1 MKLKS
6 FCFVVLGFV
15 TATGLTSGL
24 ESCSGKPVQ
33 TPASA
38 PQPGSDSERLAAII
52 TQYTEASKHLDPFS
66 ASYFN
71 VEEDLSKFGDY
82 PTPSFIERGKAI
94 PRTALEKLASVHPE
108 NLSTKDLRTY
118 RIFKEDITVLVAGA
132 KFPSEYLDFNQ
143 MGNRLHQYMDD
154 SSESLTSFPFDS
166 VKHYEDFVKRS
177 EGFPAYID
185 NQIDLLKRGVE
196 KKLVDSC
203 VVAEATVNTYTDGLE
218 PEIEKNPFY
227 RPILFMPKTFS
238 AADQARLKSEFKTM
252 VRDRILPGFKK
263 FDHYFRTEYT
273 PHCRKSFGLRSL
285 PNGKEWYK
293 YEILASTNLP
303 LSPKEIHEKGLQEVV
318 RIKKEL
324 WKVKEEL
331 GFKGTYK
338 EFLISL
344 THDPR
349 YFFTSSAD
357 MFAAFEKVKAETAKK
372 VPDYFSLIPTHDFKI
387 VETSNPEDA
396 AGSYNEPTE
405 LLPYGRFV
413 ANTKNLRS
421 VPIYDVTTLLLHE
434 TVPGHHF
441 QLALQFEMKDELSE
455 YQRKLFSSNSFVEG
469 WALYSEYLGNEMG
482 MYNDPMQRLGNLND
496 EMLRAVRLVVDTGIH
511 AYGWSREKAFDYMRE
526 NLASDPKDISNEV
539 NRYSVWPGQALGY
552 KIGQLKII
560 ELRRLAEKELGP
572 RFDIKEFHKTVI
584 GSGTVSLPVLDTQVK
599 DWIALVKDRK

>member
-1 MKLKS
+1 
-6 FCFVVLGFV
+6 
-15 TATGLTSGL
+15 
-24 ESCSGKPVQ
+24 
-33 TPASA
+33 
-38 PQPGSDSERLAAII
+38 
-52 TQYTEASKHLDPFS
+52 
-66 ASYFN
+66 
-71 VEEDLSKFGDY
+71 
-82 PTPSFIERGKAI
+82 
-94 PRTALEKLASVHPE
+94 
-108 NLSTKDLRTY
+108 
-118 RIFKEDITVLVAGA
+118 
-132 KFPSEYLDFNQ
+132 
-143 MGNRLHQYMDD
+143 
-154 SSESLTSFPFDS
+154 
-166 VKHYEDFVKRS
+166 VKRS

-185 NQIDLLKRGVE
+185 HQIELLKNGVD

-203 VVAEATVNTYTDGLE
+203 VVATSTVNTYTDGLE
-218 PEIEKNPFY
+218 PEIKKNPFY
-227 RPILFMPKTFS
+227 RPVLFMPKTFPI
-238 AADQARLKSEFKTM
+238 ADQARLKKKFKTM
-252 VRDRILPGFKK
+252 IKTRILPGFKK

-273 PHCRKSFGLRSL
+273 PHCRKSFGLVGL
-285 PNGKEWYK
+285 PNGENWYN
-293 YEILASTNLP
+293 YSILASTNLS
-303 LSPKEIHEKGLQEVV
+303 LSPKEIHEKGLKEVE
-318 RIKKEL
+318 RIKLEL
-324 WKVKEEL
+324 EKVKVQL

-357 MFAAFEKVKAETAKK
+357 MFKAFEKVKAETTQRI
-372 VPDYFSLIPTHDFKI
+372 PNYFSLVPSHDFKI

-413 ANTKNLRS
+413 VNTKNLRS
-421 VPIYDVTTLLLHE
+421 VPIYDVTTLMLHE

-482 MYNDPMQRLGNLND
+482 MYKDPMQRLGNLND

-511 AYGWSREKAFDYMRE
+511 AYGWSRERAFEYMKD

-560 ELRRLAEKELGP
+560 ELRKLAEKELGA

-584 GSGTVSLPVLDTQVK
+584 GSGTVSLPILDAQVK
-599 DWIALVKDRK
+599 DWIASKKSL

>member
-6 FCFVVLGFV
+6 FALVPLLIFI
-15 TATGLTSGL
+15 T
-24 ESCSGKPVQ
+24 SCSGKPV
-33 TPASA
+33 A
-38 PQPGSDSERLAAII
+38 QPERNPESDRLNAII
-52 TQYTEASKHLDPFS
+52 TQYTEASKHVDPFA

-82 PTPSFIERGKAI
+82 PTPEFIEREKAI
-94 PRTALEKLASVHPE
+94 PKTALAKLASIHPDQ
-108 NLSTKDLRTY
+108 LAPKDLRSY
-118 RIFKEDITVLVAGA
+118 RIFKEDITVSVKGDE
-132 KFPSEYLDFNQ
+132 FPSEYLDFNQ

-185 NQIDLLKRGVE
+185 HQIENLRTGV
-196 KKLVDSC
+196 KKKITDSC
-203 VVAEATVNTYTDGLE
+203 VVAKATLNTYSDGLE
-218 PEIEKNPFY
+218 PVTEKNPFY
-227 RPILFMPKTFS
+227 RPILFMPKTFPQ
-238 AADQARLKSEFKTM
+238 ADQDRLKSEFKSM
-252 VRDRILPGFKK
+252 VETRILPGFKK

-273 PHCRKSFGLRSL
+273 PHCRKSFGLGGL
-285 PNGKEWYK
+285 PNGANWYK
-293 YEILASTNLP
+293 YEILANTNLP
-303 LSPKEIHEKGLQEVV
+303 LSPKEIHEKGLQEVA
-318 RIKKEL
+318 RIHKEL
-324 WKVKEEL
+324 EKVKEEL
-331 GFKGTYK
+331 GFHGTYK
-338 EFLISL
+338 EFLASL

-349 YFFTSSAD
+349 YFFTSAAD

-372 VPDYFSLIPTHDFKI
+372 IPAYFSLIPTHDFKI

-421 VPIYDVTTLLLHE
+421 VPVYDVTTLLLHE

-455 YQRKLFSSNSFVEG
+455 YQRKLFNSTSFVEG

-482 MYNDPMQRLGNLND
+482 MYKDPMQRLGNLND

-511 AYGWSREKAFDYMRE
+511 AYGWSREKAVQYMTD

-539 NRYSVWPGQALGY
+539 NRYSVWAGQALGY

-572 RFDIKEFHKTVI
+572 LFDIKEFHKTVI
-584 GSGTVSLPVLDTQVK
+584 GSGTVSLPVLETQVK
-599 DWIALVKDRK
+599 DWIASKKKI

>member
-1 MKLKS
+1 MKLLP
-6 FCFVVLGFV
+6 FL
-15 TATGLTSGL
+15 TAAFLFMS
-24 ESCSGKPVQ
+24 SCAGKPA
-33 TPASA
+33 TAPAPKPLTEA
-38 PQPGSDSERLAAII
+38 DRLNSII
-52 TQYTEASKHLDPFS
+52 TDYTQASKRVDPFQ
-66 ASYFN
+66 AAYFN

-82 PTPSFIERGKAI
+82 PTPEFIEREKAI
-94 PRTALEKLASVHPE
+94 PRAALDKLGSIHPDQ
-108 NLSTKDLRTY
+108 LGPKDLRTY
-118 RIFKEDITVLVAGA
+118 RIFKEDMEVSVKGA
-132 KFPSEYLDFNQ
+132 EFPWEYLDFNE

-185 NQIDLLKRGVE
+185 NKISLLQRGVA
-196 KKLVDSC
+196 KKIVDNC
-203 VVAEATVNTYTDGLE
+203 IVAASTVNTYSDGLE
-218 PEIEKNPFY
+218 PVAEKNPFY

-238 AADQARLKSEFKTM
+238 PEDQARLQAEFKTM
-252 VRDRILPGFKK
+252 VKTRIIPGFKK

-273 PHCRKSFGLRSL
+273 PHCRKSFGIGSL
-285 PNGKEWYK
+285 PNGKNWYK
-293 YEILASTNLP
+293 YEILANTNLA
-303 LSPKEIHEKGLQEVV
+303 LSPKEVHEKGLREVA
-318 RIKKEL
+318 RIHKEL
-324 WKVKEEL
+324 EEVKQQL
-331 GFKGTYK
+331 GFKGSYK

-349 YFFTSSAD
+349 YFFTSSSD
-357 MFAAFEKVKAETAKK
+357 MFKAFEKVKAETAAKI
-372 VPDYFSLIPTHDFKI
+372 PNYFSLIPSHDFKI

-421 VPIYDVTTLLLHE
+421 VPIYGVTTLMLHE

-455 YQRKLFSSNSFVEG
+455 YQRKLFQSNSFVEG
-469 WALYSEYLGNEMG
+469 WALYCEFLGNEMG
-482 MYNDPMQRLGNLND
+482 MYQDPMQRLGNLND

-511 AYGWSREKAFDYMRE
+511 AYGWSRDRAFDYMKS

-539 NRYSVWPGQALGY
+539 SRYSVVPGQALGY
-552 KIGQLKII
+552 KIGQMKII

-572 RFDIKEFHKTVI
+572 KFDIKEFHKTVI
-584 GSGTVSLPVLDTQVK
+584 GSGTVSLNVLDTQVRE
-599 DWIALVKDRK
+599 WIASKKQL